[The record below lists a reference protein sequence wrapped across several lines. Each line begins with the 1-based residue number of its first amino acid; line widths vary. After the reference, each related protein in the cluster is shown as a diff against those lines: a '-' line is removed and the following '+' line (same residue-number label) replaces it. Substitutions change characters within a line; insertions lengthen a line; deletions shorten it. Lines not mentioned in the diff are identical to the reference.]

1 MPDTS
6 QDSPR
11 ATTPVPVPRR
21 RVLAWALW
29 DWGSAAF
36 QAVITTF
43 VFTRWIT
50 SDAFV
55 DPATVAAAEAEPGG
69 DGPANALLDAAL
81 ADHSAWLG
89 WGLAGAGV
97 LIALLAPVTG
107 SSADRTGR
115 RKRWLGVHTAIT
127 VLISISMFFVTP
139 DPGSLEQNL
148 LLGIFLLAV
157 GHVFFELAGVN
168 YNAMLA
174 QVSTPGTVGKVS
186 GIGWG
191 AGYVGGIVL
200 LLLLFVGFIDPEVG
214 WFGVT
219 DEGGLDIRVA
229 VLFSAIWFAVFALPV
244 FFAVPELPVAGRP
257 ERRGVVAAYRA
268 LAADVVRLWRTSR
281 PTVGFLV
288 ASAVYRD
295 GLSGV
300 FVFGAIIAS
309 TTFGFTAGQ
318 VIQFAIAA
326 NVVAGLATVAA
337 GWLDD
342 RIGPK
347 AVVVGSLVGL
357 VVARRASRPRADAAR
372 VRRLSAP
379 RSSPDPG
386 QHAPA
391 CCPGSSASP
400 VGRRAREADG
410 RGAAMRHP
418 EPDSAACVVGQPPA
432 RRAKEPTMT
441 PTTDPTPTVPT
452 VTNPAHAPV
461 LAAPAAAHGARPCGA
476 DHACAG
482 PTRRSVLRGAG
493 AVSLGAAAL
502 VLAAC
507 AAPADGDDE
516 PAAGGGASADGG
528 GSGAVLARLED
539 VPVGGAL
546 SVDGPDDVPLVLVQP
561 TAGTVVA
568 YVAVCTHQGCTVV
581 PDRDVLVCP
590 CHASVFSTEDGSVTT
605 GPAEEPLGQL
615 PVRVVD
621 GEVLVA

>member
-1 MPDTS
+1 MADTS
-6 QDSPR
+6 QDTPR
-11 ATTPVPVPRR
+11 ATAPVPVPRR

-55 DPATVAAAEAEPGG
+55 DPATVAAAEAEAGG
-69 DGPANALLDAAL
+69 EGPANALLDAAL

-139 DPGSLEQNL
+139 DPASLEQNL

-200 LLLLFVGFIDPEVG
+200 LLILFVGFIDPDVG

-219 DEGGLDIRVA
+219 SENGLDIRAA
-229 VLFSAIWFAVFALPV
+229 VLVSAIWFGISALPV
-244 FFAVPELPVAGRP
+244 FFAVPELPVEGRP
-257 ERRGVVAAYRA
+257 ERRGVVAAYRS

-281 PTVGFLV
+281 PTVRFLV

-309 TTFGFTAGQ
+309 TTFGFSAGQ

-326 NVVAGLATVAA
+326 NVVAGLATIAA

-357 VVARRASRPRADAAR
+357 VVAGTAVFLLHDAGQGAFWVFGLLLCVFVGPAQSASR
-372 VRRLSAP
+372 
-379 RSSPDPG
+379 
-386 QHAPA
+386 
-391 CCPGSSASP
+391 
-400 VGRRAREADG
+400 
-410 RGAAMRHP
+410 
-418 EPDSAACVVGQPPA
+418 
-432 RRAKEPTMT
+432 
-441 PTTDPTPTVPT
+441 
-452 VTNPAHAPV
+452 
-461 LAAPAAAHGARPCGA
+461 
-476 DHACAG
+476 
-482 PTRRSVLRGAG
+482 
-493 AVSLGAAAL
+493 SL
-502 VLAAC
+502 
-507 AAPADGDDE
+507 
-516 PAAGGGASADGG
+516 
-528 GSGAVLARLED
+528 LARLSPEGHESELFGLYATTGRAAGFLASFAFSTTIAIAGEQYWG
-539 VPVGGAL
+539 VLGIMAVLLLGLVLLLPVKVGGRDASGSARPSGSAL
-546 SVDGPDDVPLVLVQP
+546 GDAPDG
-561 TAGTVVA
+561 A
-568 YVAVCTHQGCTVV
+568 
-581 PDRDVLVCP
+581 R
-590 CHASVFSTEDGSVTT
+590 
-605 GPAEEPLGQL
+605 
-615 PVRVVD
+615 
-621 GEVLVA
+621 